1 VSVSVRRAAGDDDVQ
16 AAIALRTEVFVAEQG
31 VAPEEEIDGRDGE
44 ALHLL
49 AFDEGGLVGTC
60 RLLFGDDGRMKLG
73 RMAVRRERRGQG
85 IAALLLQRADAEA
98 LAAGASRIVLGAQL
112 PAVGVYERAGYERR
126 GEVFLEAGI
135 EHVWME
141 KAVG

>member
-1 VSVSVRRAAGDDDVQ
+1 VSVSVRLASGERDVD
-16 AAIALRTEVFVAEQG
+16 AAIALRAQVFVEEQG

-49 AFDEGGLVGTC
+49 ALDGDELVGTC
-60 RLLFGDDGRMKLG
+60 RLVIAEDRVKLG
-73 RMAVRRERRGQG
+73 RMAVRRERRGEG
-85 IAALLLQRADAEA
+85 IAALLLQHADDEAGRSGARLIA
-98 LAAGASRIVLGAQL
+98 LAAQL

-126 GEVFLEAGI
+126 GEVFVEAGI

-141 KAVG
+141 KAVA